1 MPLPVWIALL
11 AVLLSLTAGATYV
24 FLRFRSL
31 WKALKRFNSAL
42 EPVVEE
48 LNGPLER
55 LEANSEAFGTDAPRL
70 EASLERLRRSLAR
83 AAVLG
88 AALGDARDA
97 FGRLAAVYPRK

>member
-1 MPLPVWIALL
+1 VA
-11 AVLLSLTAGATYV
+11 
-24 FLRFRSL
+24 
-31 WKALKRFNSAL
+31 
-42 EPVVEE
+42 EE

-55 LEANSEAFGTDAPRL
+55 LAATSEAFGSDAPRL

-88 AALGDARDA
+88 AALDDARDA

>member
-11 AVLLSLTAGATYV
+11 AVLVSLTAGATYV
-24 FLRFRSL
+24 FLRLLGL
-31 WKALKRFNSAL
+31 WRTLKRFNSAL
-42 EPVVEE
+42 EPVAEE

-55 LEANSEAFGTDAPRL
+55 LAANSEAFGSDAPRL

-88 AALGDARDA
+88 AALDDARDA

>member
-1 MPLPVWIALL
+1 MPLPVWIALI
-11 AVLLSLTAGATYV
+11 AVLISLTAGATYV
-24 FLRFRSL
+24 FLRLLGL
-31 WKALKRFNSAL
+31 WRTLKSFNSAL
-42 EPVVEE
+42 EPVTEE

-55 LEANSEAFGTDAPRL
+55 LAANSEAVGSDAPRL

-88 AALGDARDA
+88 AALDDARDA

>member
-11 AVLLSLTAGATYV
+11 AVLISLTAGATYV
-24 FLRFRSL
+24 FLRGLRL
-31 WKALKRFNSAL
+31 WRAIKHFNEAL
-42 EPVVEE
+42 EPVMEE
-48 LNGPLER
+48 LNRPLER
-55 LEANSEAFGTDAPRL
+55 LEANSEAFGSDAPRL

-88 AALGDARDA
+88 AAINDARDT